1 MKKQLALLLA
11 VWMMLCSA
19 FSLAEGI
26 VPTATEAENT
36 VTEGQ
41 GAEWTV
47 MIYLCGTDLES
58 TPGMGGMASGN
69 LAEIAQTKPTDSVNV
84 VLQTG
89 GTKQWYAQ
97 GVGLDINPKKLQ
109 RYSYNQ
115 NGYTLIEEA
124 PLQNM
129 ASADTLSDFL
139 SWGKK
144 TYPAEKYMLVLWDHG
159 GGSVTGLIVDELH
172 DNAVMSLDEL
182 QRGLEQSGVQLE
194 ALLLD
199 TCLMATLET
208 AQAAQS
214 TTHYMIASQESV
226 PGQGTDYKS
235 WLQKLYDDPD
245 CDGQRFGRKLCD
257 AVQQKYA
264 ELNDEYSSKFLTYSV
279 IDLTKLDAVNVSWT
293 APQWVYEK
301 TARLPEVSYD
311 DYMVEAET
319 SIVDGNLHLTI
330 TNAKDAVT
338 AVDAVIYQNDPDSGE
353 WIKLGSSWD
362 VSGNF
367 AEGEFAANFGG
378 YWAALNGRFCQMS
391 VQEEADTYILYNIP
405 AYIEDYKATNL
416 RAALMLYTP
425 LSQQAEALSQSDT
438 AETEESAAQ
447 DAPSQT
453 LDSSVQPQ
461 EDDQADGAGFMLD
474 GPDVDG
480 VDLSTLDPNGY
491 YQLFGVY
498 CDMDTA
504 LNMPG
509 RDTFAM
515 QELAGRKMAL
525 LMTAVDIETGEEL
538 GTGMGEMFDITDNMV
553 MDAQALPK
561 GTYAFSFEVK
571 SVLGKTLTTKP
582 VTFTWDGEKATFEQE
597 SEK

>member
-1 MKKQLALLLA
+1 MKKQLALFLA

-84 VLQTG
+84 VIQTG

-139 SWGKK
+139 SM
-144 TYPAEKYMLVLWDHG
+144 AELARGNGVSSATVNRL
-159 GGSVTGLIVDELH
+159 TAAIE
-172 DNAVMSLDEL
+172 NAVVYNI
-182 QRGLEQSGVQLE
+182 RGLNRSYSHGLSFYYEPNVRSYQL
-194 ALLLD
+194 D
-199 TCLMATLET
+199 
-208 AQAAQS
+208 
-214 TTHYMIASQESV
+214 HYARV
-226 PGQGTDYKS
+226 CKS
-235 WLQKLYDDPD
+235 APYLA
-245 CDGQRFGRKLCD
+245 F
-257 AVQQKYA
+257 
-264 ELNDEYSSKFLTYSV
+264 
-279 IDLTKLDAVNVSWT
+279 LDAVNVSWT

-301 TARLPEVSYD
+301 TARLTEVSYD

-319 SIVDGNLHLTI
+319 SIADGNLHLTI
-330 TNAKDAVT
+330 TNAKNAVT

-362 VSGNF
+362 VSGSF

-447 DAPSQT
+447 DDPSQT